1 MALQKK
7 MFLKDQGITIDANN
21 FWKLFQNAKD
31 FAKKYKVTNDE
42 LLIRYNY
49 KEIKNEKHPDTI

>member
-1 MALQKK
+1 